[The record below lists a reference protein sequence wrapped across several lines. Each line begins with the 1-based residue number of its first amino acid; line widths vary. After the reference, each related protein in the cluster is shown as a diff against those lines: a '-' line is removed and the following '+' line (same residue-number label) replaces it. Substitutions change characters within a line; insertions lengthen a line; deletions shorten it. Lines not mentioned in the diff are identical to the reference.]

1 MKNHYNYL
9 NLPKKI
15 TQNSVAI
22 NYTYRADGVK
32 VKKFF
37 NDLETDYLD
46 GFQYKS
52 TYPSE
57 TDGYIDTSEPI
68 EIKLRIIPNPEGY
81 FDALR
86 NKYYYNFTD
95 HLGNIR
101 LSYSDTNGDGI
112 VTGDILVNNCVDN
125 GVDIVCNSYITPG
138 EAEGVNNYYPFGLA
152 HANSNFE
159 KVYQYKYNGKELQE
173 TGMYDYGARFYM
185 PDIGRWG
192 VVDPRSQ
199 YTHEAYS
206 YVWNNPISFNDP
218 TGMQGEWAF
227 PDRDGRHDGEVWEDS
242 DGMFFWDKKNG
253 VWKDFN
259 NGSSVITEVTVKGK
273 SKNSNSGPASLAM
286 TALWTSQADSPAP
299 GPADIVAAA
308 MLLGAGVWWTYN
320 QFTPPS
326 TGYTTI
332 ADPGAGYRNLN
343 TEDTAEED
351 KDVNGV
357 DVPDARK
364 GGGKNGQHANLK
376 AKQSAGEKYE
386 EAKSKLDSIS
396 RKPNKTKEDNKLK
409 TQLEKQVKHW
419 KAKAQETGENHSRNA
434 KGNR

>member
-9 NLPKKI
+9 NLPKI
-15 TQNSVAI
+15 IQNTQVTD
-22 NYTYRADGVK
+22 YVYHADGVK

-57 TDGYIDTSEPI
+57 TDGYIDTSEPT

-192 VVDPRSQ
+192 VVDPLAEKYRRWSP
-199 YTHEAYS
+199 YN
-206 YVWNNPISFNDP
+206 YVMNNPLRFIDP
-218 TGMQGEWAF
+218 DGMQVS
-227 PDRDGRHDGEVWEDS
+227 PIYDTDG
-242 DGMFFWDKKNG
+242 N
-253 VWKDFN
+253 
-259 NGSSVITEVTVKGK
+259 
-273 SKNSNSGPASLAM
+273 
-286 TALWTSQADSPAP
+286 
-299 GPADIVAAA
+299 
-308 MLLGAGVWWTYN
+308 LLGTDN
-320 QFTPPS
+320 QGLQGTPIVMKKETS
-326 TGYTTI
+326 LKGWITKKRQVI
-332 ADPGAGYRNLN
+332 VQIQKELN
-343 TEDTAEED
+343 I
-351 KDVNGV
+351 G
-357 DVPDARK
+357 
-364 GGGKNGQHANLK
+364 
-376 AKQSAGEKYE
+376 
-386 EAKSKLDSIS
+386 DSIV
-396 RKPNKTKEDNKLK
+396 RKQNKNMLIHK
-409 TQLEKQVKHW
+409 
-419 KAKAQETGENHSRNA
+419 
-434 KGNR
+434 